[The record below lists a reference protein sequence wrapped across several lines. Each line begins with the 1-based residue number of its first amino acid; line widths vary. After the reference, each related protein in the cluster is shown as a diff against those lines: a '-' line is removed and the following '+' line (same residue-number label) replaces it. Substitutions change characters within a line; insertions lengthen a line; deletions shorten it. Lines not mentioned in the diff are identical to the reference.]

1 MSGFGNKVSE
11 GEDSTD
17 EKELKSGNNLQNNY
31 AMLSKEM
38 SNANIANIECPSS
51 EDEND
56 FLAADD
62 LNEGEDFEFD
72 NK

>member
-1 MSGFGNKVSE
+1 MSGLGNKVSE

-38 SNANIANIECPSS
+38 SNANIVNI
-51 EDEND
+51 
-56 FLAADD
+56 
-62 LNEGEDFEFD
+62 
-72 NK
+72 

>member
-62 LNEGEDFEFD
+62 LNEGEDFEF
-72 NK
+72 NKK

>member
-1 MSGFGNKVSE
+1 MSGLQNRVDE

-17 EKELKSGNNLQNNY
+17 EKELRCGNNLQNNY
-31 AMLSKEM
+31 AMLSKEF
-38 SNANIANIECPSS
+38 SNTNLANIECPSS

-72 NK
+72 

>member
-1 MSGFGNKVSE
+1 MRG
-11 GEDSTD
+11 
-17 EKELKSGNNLQNNY
+17 GNNLQNNY
-31 AMLSKEM
+31 AMLSKEV
-38 SNANIANIECPSS
+38 SNTNIANIECPSS

-72 NK
+72 

>member
-1 MSGFGNKVSE
+1 MSGLQNRVDE

-17 EKELKSGNNLQNNY
+17 EKELRSGNNLQNNY
-31 AMLSKEM
+31 AMLSKEV
-38 SNANIANIECPSS
+38 SNTNLANIECPSS
-51 EDEND
+51 EDENE

-72 NK
+72 